1 MEQKRSCNNCMK
13 WASGECSSL
22 SGIVCEDYLKRQ
34 EIDRVEKE
42 SWPKYGDATAIRMQM
57 GEDYD
62 ED

>member
-1 MEQKRSCNNCMK
+1 MYET
-13 WASGECSSL
+13 ASGECSSL

-42 SWPKYGDATAIRMQM
+42 SWPKYGDVTAIRMQM